1 MIEFLRRRSRRL
13 IANSLYYSGLLWLVV
28 AIRFH
33 RKAFVLMYHR
43 VLPPGAD
50 TFSADSIVVHPETFA
65 RQMAFLRRYF
75 RVLSVAELAEHLEA
89 GRGLPSRSCVVTFD
103 DGWRDN
109 FDHALPILREQ
120 NVPAVIFVATD
131 YIGTN
136 DCFWQ
141 ERLSRLFFNAVRAGG
156 EARGIAEQSLGSPG
170 LSERSVSDQRRLIR
184 DAVDALKNRP
194 EAEIQ
199 AVEERLRK
207 SLGDSAK
214 GLGEDRFMDWDQ
226 VAALTKGT
234 RVSVGSHGC
243 SHTPMTKLPSERAA
257 VELEQSGKRIAAV
270 VGSPTQ
276 SIAYPNGN
284 HNETVLRLTRAA
296 GYRIGFSTDKGVV
309 GDHGDALKLPRIN
322 IHQGASSTMPD
333 FLCAILL
340 VFQRLRRS
348 QPPRLDAHTSHG

>member
-136 DCFWQ
+136 NCFWQ

-156 EARGIAEQSLGSPG
+156 EARSITEQSLSSPG
-170 LSERSVSDQRRLIR
+170 LSERSVGDQRRLIR

-207 SLGDSAK
+207 SLGDSAE
-214 GLGEDRFMDWDQ
+214 GFGEDRFMDWDQ
-226 VAALTKGT
+226 VAALTKG
-234 RVSVGSHGC
+234 
-243 SHTPMTKLPSERAA
+243 
-257 VELEQSGKRIAAV
+257 
-270 VGSPTQ
+270 
-276 SIAYPNGN
+276 
-284 HNETVLRLTRAA
+284 
-296 GYRIGFSTDKGVV
+296 
-309 GDHGDALKLPRIN
+309 
-322 IHQGASSTMPD
+322 
-333 FLCAILL
+333 
-340 VFQRLRRS
+340 
-348 QPPRLDAHTSHG
+348 